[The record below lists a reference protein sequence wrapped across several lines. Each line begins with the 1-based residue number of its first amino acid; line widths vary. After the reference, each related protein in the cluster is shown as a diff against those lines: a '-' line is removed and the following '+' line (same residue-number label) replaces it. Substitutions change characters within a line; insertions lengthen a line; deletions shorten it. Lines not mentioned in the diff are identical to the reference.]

1 MSEILLVEDDEI
13 LLKALTRFL
22 EKEGFKVKGCA
33 NGKEGLQQIETHTY
47 DLVIT
52 DINMPYAN
60 GFEVMSKIRAKEN
73 YKGVPVIAVTSM
85 SSEAVITQCY
95 QTGANDFIRKP
106 VMPHELH
113 IRIRK
118 LLGSFA

>member
-1 MSEILLVEDDEI
+1 MPDILLIEDDEV
-13 LLKALTRFL
+13 LLKALSRFL
-22 EKEGFKVKGCA
+22 QKEGFSVKACA
-33 NGKEGLQQIETHTY
+33 HGREGMDQLEGSTF

-60 GFEVMSKIRAKEN
+60 GFEVMSRIRAQEKHR
-73 YKGVPVIAVTSM
+73 GTPVIVITSM
-85 SSEAVITQCY
+85 SSEAAITQCY
-95 QTGANDFIRKP
+95 KIGANDFVRKP